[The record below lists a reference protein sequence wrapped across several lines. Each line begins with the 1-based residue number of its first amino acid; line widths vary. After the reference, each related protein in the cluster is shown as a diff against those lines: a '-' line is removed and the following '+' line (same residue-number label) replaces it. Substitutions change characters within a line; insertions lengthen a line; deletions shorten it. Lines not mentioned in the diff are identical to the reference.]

1 MSINSA
7 LLSGVS
13 GLVANSAAL
22 GAISDNIA
30 NVNTVGYKRNIT
42 NFADLVT
49 ASASAGAYNS
59 GGVQSSTTGLVSQQ
73 GQLSQTTS
81 ATDLGISGQ
90 GFFVVSDT
98 ATNRTAT
105 DPVTFTRA
113 GSFTPDSGGYLKNT
127 NGQYLQGWLA
137 DASGNITTSP
147 TDLSQLQ
154 TINVNAIGN
163 SPNPTTTT
171 SFNYNLN
178 SAQTVSAQ
186 AATYDPTVA
195 ATSMSAYDAT
205 TGTGVKPDATTQFTT
220 YDAKGGAHTFEVDFL
235 KSSTANQWNAEI
247 RAVPASDVAGATNG
261 QVATGV
267 VAFNA
272 DGTLNT
278 AATTLPTSLAIGA
291 SSAAAGLRWAASEG
305 LPTQTIALNSST
317 SPASV
322 TQYDSPSTT
331 TGNVADGGPAG
342 TLTGVTIAKDGTVSA
357 AFSNGA
363 TRTVAKV
370 AVATFINPDGLQ
382 SLSGDQ
388 YQASVD
394 SGSYTL
400 KTAGQA
406 GAGQIEADNL
416 EASTVDLSSEFTGL
430 IITQRAYAASSKII
444 TTADEMLQTLINSK
458 Q

>member
-30 NVNTVGYKRNIT
+30 NVNTVGYKRNVT

-59 GGVQSSTTGLVSQQ
+59 GGVQATTQGLVSQQ

-81 ATDLGISGQ
+81 ATDLGISGN

-98 ATNRTAT
+98 ATGRTAA

-113 GSFTPDSGGYLKNT
+113 GSFTPDSAGYLKNSA
-127 NGQYLQGWLA
+127 GAYLQGWVA
-137 DASGNITTSP
+137 DASGNITTNP
-147 TDLSQLQ
+147 TDLSQLS
-154 TINVNAIGN
+154 TINVNSIGN
-163 SPNPTTTT
+163 VPNPSTNV

-178 SAQTVSAQ
+178 SAQSVSAQ
-186 AATYDPTVA
+186 AATYNPAVA

-205 TGTGVKPDATTQFTT
+205 TGTGVKPDATTDFTL
-220 YDAKGGAHTFEVDFL
+220 YDAKGGAHTFEIDYL
-235 KSSTANQWNAEI
+235 KSATANQWNAEI
-247 RAVPASDVAGATNG
+247 RATPATDVAGATNG
-261 QVATGV
+261 QVATGI
-267 VAFNA
+267 VAFNPN
-272 DGTLNT
+272 GTLDTTN
-278 AATTLPTSLAIGA
+278 TTLPTSLAIGA
-291 SSAAAGLRWAASEG
+291 SSATTGIRWASAEG
-305 LPTQTIALNSST
+305 LPAQTVALNSST
-317 SPASV
+317 NPASV
-322 TQYDSPSTT
+322 TQYDSASVT
-331 TGNVADGGPAG
+331 TGNTADGGPAG
-342 TLTGVTIAKDGTVSA
+342 TLTGVSIAKDGTVSA

-370 AVATFINPDGLQ
+370 ALATFVNPDGLQ
-382 SLSGDQ
+382 SISGDQ
-388 YQASVD
+388 YQASVG
-394 SGSYTL
+394 SGTYTL

-406 GAGQIEADNL
+406 GAGEISADNL